1 MAFQQTA
8 YNNYDPRPM
17 PVGTDLMARGGGNY
31 SDSGIADDFIPEIS
45 QENDL
50 PFLGRCNF
58 PNKADE
64 VYPCMPSQALH
75 LDRRALTSPSVGEP
89 PVRSHQPSAV
99 KAWSRHPRRDRIAAI
114 RRSDHVS
121 TTPGSQKCVQSDPR
135 PCV

>member
-17 PVGTDLMARGGGNY
+17 PVGTDLMARGGGYY
-31 SDSGIADDFIPEIS
+31 SDSGIADDFIPFIS

-50 PFLGRCNF
+50 PFLGQCNF

-75 LDRRALTSPSVGEP
+75 LDRTFGAPPIIDGFAYRPIVGNARNQARGLGTDRNRDALFRQRLLP
-89 PVRSHQPSAV
+89 PPMNNNMRNYGP
-99 KAWSRHPRRDRIAAI
+99 
-114 RRSDHVS
+114 
-121 TTPGSQKCVQSDPR
+121 
-135 PCV
+135 

>member
-58 PNKADE
+58 PNSRRGLP
-64 VYPCMPSQALH
+64 VYAVAGAPFRPH
-75 LDRRALTSPSVGEP
+75 LRRAARYGRLRLPAHRGQRAE
-89 PVRSHQPSAV
+89 PSA
-99 KAWSRHPRRDRIAAI
+99 RFRDRPKA
-114 RRSDHVS
+114 RRPV
-121 TTPGSQKCVQSDPR
+121 P
-135 PCV
+135 